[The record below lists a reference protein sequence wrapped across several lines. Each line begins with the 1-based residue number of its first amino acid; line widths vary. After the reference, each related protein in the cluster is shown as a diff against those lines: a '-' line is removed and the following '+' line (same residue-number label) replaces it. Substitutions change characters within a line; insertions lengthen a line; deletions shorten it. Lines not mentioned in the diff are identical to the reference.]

1 MSAESNDETPLLE
14 SGTPDKKD
22 SEKKHEGRGRLDPA
36 IFNLSGGIL
45 KEERRGSTWSTIDDI
60 LARLM
65 ASQPSGSR
73 VSKHVDRNLD
83 YLHTSLQLDMIR
95 MVAEGIQPTPEGK
108 ESDDEEVARDRIVK
122 SLRGSVEYSNP
133 HHISD

>member
-1 MSAESNDETPLLE
+1 LSAESNDDASLE
-14 SGTPDKKD
+14 GGPPDRKD
-22 SEKKHEGRGRLDPA
+22 SEGRHEGRSRLDPT

-45 KEERRGSTWSTIDDI
+45 KEDRRGSTWSTIDDI

-83 YLHTSLQLDMIR
+83 YLHTCLQLDMIR
-95 MVAEGIQPTPEGK
+95 MVAEGIQPLPEK
-108 ESDDEEVARDRIVK
+108 EESDDEEVARDRIVR
-122 SLRGSVEYSNP
+122 SLRGSVEYLNP
-133 HHISD
+133 HDPTD